1 MLDVVIV
8 GCGTIGAAIGAAL
21 ASHGV
26 KVGLYD
32 DDPCR
37 QRELLAFQFNVGE
50 QELITA
56 SLHANSIQVL
66 THLDELSTKNYI
78 ICVPTPVNNN
88 GDLETTHLDL
98 ALFNIFK
105 TAKPDTGI
113 FIRST
118 LSIGATRKYANE
130 AYIQG
135 KSFLFACTPDR
146 SIEGRSFIDQTH
158 IPQLIGALNP
168 MALQRASDLFSHL
181 GECIDLG
188 SPEAAEAAKL
198 FTNTWRA
205 SVFAISNSMA
215 LLCEDH
221 DLDIHKIFDA
231 AGKHYPRFTPA
242 LPGFVGGPCLPKD
255 IRILKGS
262 TSKNSTALLQG
273 IIDSESTVLNSII
286 DNLDKHLN
294 QFKNSEI
301 KILLAGVAFK
311 GDPEVDDT
319 RGSLALLLLEHFKHR
334 LPKSSI
340 TGWDLAIKKEK
351 LRAYGM
357 LVADD
362 IMSAVRDSVLII
374 FCNNHEV
381 FSTLDLSELA
391 RLAANGALFYDVY
404 GACIK
409 QKLPLPNN
417 ALHHI
422 FGCGNLSL
430 KNI

>member
-8 GCGTIGAAIGAAL
+8 GCGTIGTAIGAAL
-21 ASHGV
+21 AAHGV
-26 KVGLYD
+26 KVGYYD

-37 QRELLAFQFNVGE
+37 QQELLAFQFNFEE
-50 QELITA
+50 QELIAA
-56 SLHANSIQVL
+56 SLQTKSIQVL
-66 THLDELSTKNYI
+66 TYLGEFSANNYI
-78 ICVPTPVNNN
+78 ICVPTPVNIY

-105 TAKPDTGI
+105 IAKPDTGI

-130 AYIQG
+130 ACIQG

-158 IPQLIGALNP
+158 IPQLVGALTP
-168 MALQRASDLFSHL
+168 TALQRASDLFSRL
-181 GECIDLG
+181 GECINLG

-231 AGKHYPRFTPA
+231 ASKSYPRFTPA

-262 TSKNSTALLQG
+262 TSKNSRALLQG
-273 IIDSESTVLNSII
+273 IMDSESTVLNSII
-286 DNLDKHLN
+286 DKLDKHLN
-294 QFKNSEI
+294 QFENPEI

-311 GDPEVDDT
+311 GNPEVDDT

-334 LPKSSI
+334 WPKSSI
-340 TGWDLAIKKEK
+340 TGWDLAVKKEK
-351 LRAYGM
+351 LRTYGM

-362 IMSAVRDSVLII
+362 IVSAVKDSVLII
-374 FCNNHEV
+374 FCNNHEI
-381 FSTLDLSELA
+381 FSTFDLSELA
-391 RLAANGALFYDVY
+391 RLASKGALFYDVY
-404 GACIK
+404 GACGT
-409 QKLPLPNN
+409 QKLSLPNN

-422 FGCGNLSL
+422 FGCGSFGV
-430 KNI
+430 KNV